1 MTANPVDRTPIDEPL
16 AELERRLIAEYLAK
30 TGHDLHTLMARTD
43 PAARALLL
51 EATRHASQTL
61 SEVEARAHYVR
72 RLHGED

>member
-1 MTANPVDRTPIDEPL
+1 MTANHVDPMPIDEPL
-16 AELERRLIAEYLAK
+16 AELERQLIAAYLAK

-61 SEVEARAHYVR
+61 SEVEAKAHYVR

>member
-1 MTANPVDRTPIDEPL
+1 MTANHVDSSPIDEPM
-16 AELERRLIAEYLAK
+16 AELERQLIAEYLAK
-30 TGHDLHTLMARTD
+30 TGHDLHSLMARTD

-72 RLHGED
+72 KLHGED

>member
-16 AELERRLIAEYLAK
+16 AELERQLIAEYLAK
-30 TGHDLHTLMARTD
+30 TGHDLHTLMLRTD

-51 EATRHASQTL
+51 EATRYASETL
-61 SEVEARAHYVR
+61 SEVEAKAHYVR